1 MLKSQWESTLNG
13 KLHKNCIAHVNR
25 DIIDVTLNVSL
36 RLKYKM
42 GKISSSV
49 RNNGV
54 KQQRAS
60 VNFESQK

>member
-36 RLKYKM
+36 RLN
-42 GKISSSV
+42 GKNLFFSE
-49 RNNGV
+49 
-54 KQQRAS
+54 K
-60 VNFESQK
+60 

>member
-36 RLKYKM
+36 RLK
-42 GKISSSV
+42 
-49 RNNGV
+49 
-54 KQQRAS
+54 
-60 VNFESQK
+60 